1 MALFQRWAGG
11 EQPSATKWNETSI
24 PVVAT
29 TADISAPYT
38 GQLVFATSDGRV
50 WRYTGS
56 AWAVFTNGPTWAIYR
71 AAAQT
76 ISNNTWT
83 FVNFDSEDT
92 DTGNMH
98 STSVNTFAV
107 TINQPG
113 LYAISGKGGFVANA
127 TGQRAVRLS
136 RTPSGGSATVING
149 SSVIFNNVGA
159 SNVASAPTPT
169 CYVQCA
175 LNDVLGVQ
183 VWQQSGGNLN
193 TSSGTVGTDSAG
205 DFPLFTGTWLRD

>member
-1 MALFQRWAGG
+1 MALFNRYAGG
-11 EQPSATKWNETSI
+11 EIPTATKMNETSI

-38 GQLVFATSDGRV
+38 GQIVYATSDGRL
-50 WRYTGS
+50 WRYTGT
-56 AWAVFTNGPTWAIYR
+56 AWAVFSGGPTWAIYR
-71 AAAQT
+71 DTTQS
-76 ISNNTWT
+76 INNNTWT
-83 FVNFDSEDT
+83 FVNFTGEDT
-92 DTGNMH
+92 DTGGMH
-98 STSVNTFAV
+98 SVVTNTFAV

-113 LYAISGKGGFVANA
+113 LYSISGKGAFTANA
-127 TGQRAVRLS
+127 TGQRAVRLVKNNV
-136 RTPSGGSATVING
+136 VING

-175 LNDVLGVQ
+175 VNDVLGVQ
-183 VWQQSGGNLN
+183 VWQQSGGALN
-193 TSSGTVGTDSAG
+193 TASGTVGTDSAG

>member
-24 PVVAT
+24 PVVST
-29 TADISAPYT
+29 TADISSPYT
-38 GQLVFATSDGRV
+38 GQIVFSTADTRL

-56 AWAVFTNGPTWAIYR
+56 AWAVFTGGPTWAIYR
-71 AAAQT
+71 AAAQS
-76 ISNNTWT
+76 INNNSWT
-83 FVNFDSEDT
+83 FVNFDSEDA

-98 STSVNTFAV
+98 STSVNSFAV
-107 TINQPG
+107 TINQAG
-113 LYAISGKGGFVANA
+113 LYACAGKGGFVANA
-127 TGQRAVRLS
+127 TGQRAVR
-136 RTPSGGSATVING
+136 ATKNNVVING

-159 SNVASAPTPT
+159 SNVASGATPPL
-169 CYVQCA
+169 YVQCA

-183 VWQQSGGNLN
+183 VWQQSGGALN